1 MRRRG
6 AGIAGLQRQAQAKEQ
21 YREAGY
27 ALATSQFEQLNAQ
40 LDLFRTHL
48 TQFSQNHQLTLRKD
62 PVVRARFLQLCSL
75 LDVDPLAVVDA
86 TSSASL
92 SQKSPRPQLIMQ
104 VIEAA
109 SSSRHYDGGLTP
121 LGTLHDRLLLK
132 NQGVTPDDILRAIEA
147 LNVLGAGWEV
157 LHLGGNQYIQSLPSL
172 LSPDTSEAL
181 SLIQS
186 LGQGHVNADQLTSH
200 LGWTKAR
207 AMACMEDAL
216 RHGIC
221 WVDDVASPPQYWV
234 PAFSLQGKY

>member
-6 AGIAGLQRQAQAKEQ
+6 AGIAGLQRQVQAKEH

-40 LDLFRTHL
+40 LEIFRTHL
-48 TQFSQNHQLTLRKD
+48 TQFAQKHQNTLKKD

-75 LDVDPLAVVDA
+75 LDVDPLAVD
-86 TSSASL
+86 TTPNASL
-92 SQKSPRPQLIMQ
+92 SQKEPRPELIMH

-109 SSSRHYDGGLTP
+109 ASSRHYDGGLTS
-121 LGTLHDRLLLK
+121 LDTLHHRILLK
-132 NQGVTPDDILRAIEA
+132 SQGVTPYDILRAVDG

-157 LHLGGNQYIQSLPSL
+157 LQIGGNQYIQSLPSL
-172 LSPDTSEAL
+172 LSPDTSEFL
-181 SLIQS
+181 SLK
-186 LGQGHVNADQLTSH
+186 LDQGYTNVDQLTHH

-207 AMACMEDAL
+207 SMACLEDAL

-221 WVDDVASPPQYWV
+221 WVDEAPSPPQYWV
-234 PAFSLQGKY
+234 PAFSFLGHD